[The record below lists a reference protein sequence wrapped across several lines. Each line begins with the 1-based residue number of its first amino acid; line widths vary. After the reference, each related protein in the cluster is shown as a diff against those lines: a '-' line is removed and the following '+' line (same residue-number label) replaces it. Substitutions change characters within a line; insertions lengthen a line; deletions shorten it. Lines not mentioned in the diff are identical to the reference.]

1 MSEHYDKLT
10 DGEKAY
16 WDEYARLRE
25 LTDWAGFSA
34 EQDKRKRVARDWLQA
49 RRKYIKQLAE
59 GEIPG
64 ETPGWD
70 HANRKDRY
78 DTLHD
83 DCLNVSRCKRI
94 CTLPIDDGKTPDT
107 EHCYITEREMWW
119 RVTSVDD
126 EQKARKQTCTDW
138 LVARRQQVWHDG
150 EGDSEANPDNKPW
163 GWDNKSRRTRYDQ
176 LQIATKYGS
185 AYDEW
190 CDTHNTTTGEPK
202 GSSSSSGSGWRNK
215 SADWHEAHLG
225 ITESPADS
233 NCDSRSD
240 GIRTSQDG
248 CANGTWLRY
257 QPWCGCWAWSGLYA
271 AGKVKKG
278 DSWLASVASIEDYA
292 KAGKGPFKGWTTDGS
307 KAKKGDLVILFG
319 RGQHVGTVRSIDSG
333 YAYTWEGN
341 TSSGSGG
348 SQSNGGGSYKRS
360 RSRNGETYG
369 YALVKD

>member
-1 MSEHYDKLT
+1 MSAPKFPYPSDHWIGQPSNDERNHSGCYGDPDKSHVKT
-10 DGEKAY
+10 WQSKM
-16 WDEYARLRE
+16 
-25 LTDWAGFSA
+25 
-34 EQDKRKRVARDWLQA
+34 
-49 RRKYIKQLAE
+49 
-59 GEIPG
+59 
-64 ETPGWD
+64 
-70 HANRKDRY
+70 KDRGWSLGVDGCY
-78 DTLHD
+78 GPESE
-83 DCLNVSRCKRI
+83 NVCRQFQDEKG
-94 CTLPIDDGKTPDT
+94 LGVDGDVGPKTWGATWSEP
-107 EHCYITEREMWW
+107 
-119 RVTSVDD
+119 VTQDPPSSSS
-126 EQKARKQTCTDW
+126 
-138 LVARRQQVWHDG
+138 G
-150 EGDSEANPDNKPW
+150 G
-163 GWDNKSRRTRYDQ
+163 
-176 LQIATKYGS
+176 
-185 AYDEW
+185 
-190 CDTHNTTTGEPK
+190 
-202 GSSSSSGSGWRNK
+202 GSSSSPDTSDKPWRDK
-215 SADWHEAHLG
+215 SAKWHEAHLG

-248 CANGTWLRY
+248 CANGTWLRN

-278 DSWLASVASIEDYA
+278 ESWLASVASIEDYA

-341 TSSGSGG
+341 TSSSSGG